1 MYHLPFKTEET
12 KLAQAI
18 IFPRMGSAFYTIYT
32 RLGCVY
38 MSQTHLHPFWRLILW
53 LLSVGGFFFSLRL
66 SAYLQEV
73 SWKLHYSFKNFRS
86 QNTSKCLT
94 NTIECIL
101 EGTKLCCD
109 YLQSLNKDIARI
121 VKTCTQVA
129 VSLAYKVTDRFRS
142 EWNQSNKN
150 NTCRKKWV
158 LAEVRLKSKLM
169 QQC

>member
-18 IFPRMGSAFYTIYT
+18 IFPRTGSAFYTIYT

-53 LLSVGGFFFSLRL
+53 LLSVGGFFSLRL

-86 QNTSKCLT
+86 QNTSKCLI
-94 NTIECIL
+94 NTVECIL

-109 YLQSLNKDIARI
+109 YLQSLKDIAHN

-129 VSLAYKVTDRFRS
+129 VSLAYKVTDHFRS

>member
-18 IFPRMGSAFYTIYT
+18 IFPRTGSAFYTIYT

-53 LLSVGGFFFSLRL
+53 LLSVGGFFSLRL

-73 SWKLHYSFKNFRS
+73 SWKLHYSFRNFRS
-86 QNTSKCLT
+86 QNTSKCLV
-94 NTIECIL
+94 NTVKCIL

-109 YLQSLNKDIARI
+109 YLQSLKDIAHN

-129 VSLAYKVTDRFRS
+129 VSLVYNITDNFCS
-142 EWNQSNKN
+142 EWNQYNKN
-150 NTCRKKWV
+150 NTCRKKQV
-158 LAEVRLKSKLM
+158 LTEVRLKSKLM

>member
-53 LLSVGGFFFSLRL
+53 LLSVGGFFSLRL

-129 VSLAYKVTDRFRS
+129 VSLAYKVTDHFRS

>member
-53 LLSVGGFFFSLRL
+53 LLSVGGFFSLRL

-94 NTIECIL
+94 NTVECIL

-129 VSLAYKVTDRFRS
+129 VSLAYKVTDHFRS